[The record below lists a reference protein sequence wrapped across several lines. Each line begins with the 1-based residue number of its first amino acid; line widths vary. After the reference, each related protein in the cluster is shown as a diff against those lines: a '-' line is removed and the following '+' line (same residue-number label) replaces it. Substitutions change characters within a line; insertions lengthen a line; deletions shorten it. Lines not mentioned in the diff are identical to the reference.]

1 MSKIIF
7 DIYNKMLNYATNS
20 ESHFEAVF
28 KCKDELLKKAILEL
42 IEKIKA
48 DADSWYFDTLTSSFF
63 TIQKTGSSVTFTC
76 NLSSSCGVITK
87 HTVSWNNEVKS
98 FILDL
103 LEVSL
108 V

>member
-1 MSKIIF
+1 
-7 DIYNKMLNYATNS
+7 MLNYATTTD
-20 ESHFEAVF
+20 SHFEAVF

-63 TIQKTGSSVTFTC
+63 TIQKIGNSVTFTC
-76 NLSSSCGVITK
+76 NMKPSCGVITK
-87 HTVSWNNEVKS
+87 HTVSWNNEVKA
-98 FILDL
+98 FIIDL